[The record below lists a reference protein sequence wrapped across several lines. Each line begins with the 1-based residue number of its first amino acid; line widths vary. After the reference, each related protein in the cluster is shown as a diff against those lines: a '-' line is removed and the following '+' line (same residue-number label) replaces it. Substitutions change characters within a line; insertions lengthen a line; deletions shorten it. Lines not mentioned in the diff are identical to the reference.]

1 MCTFRLVL
9 LDLSGFQ
16 DKYNS
21 KIINL
26 SVFTLAAF
34 KLSGSNITFPGHP
47 QLHAPIEETKGMF
60 AVARNGGRTE
70 WNSFS

>member
-1 MCTFRLVL
+1 MCAFRPVL
-9 LDLSGFQ
+9 LDLSSFQ

-47 QLHAPIEETKGMF
+47 QLHVPIEETKVMF

-70 WNSFS
+70 WHSFS